1 MGTLDVTET
10 DAENSIDT
18 GSHEAREGKQVE
30 EARER
35 MDMEEEDLIRERMD
49 LEEEELINAQ
59 ESRESVVTE
68 TAREDTAQD
77 RLFVDILSLVKP
89 PRPRHPPRGHHHQ
102 HHGGQHQHDTHPG
115 KLQKD
120 ILC

>member
-18 GSHEAREGKQVE
+18 GSHEAREGKQVGV
-30 EARER
+30 A
-35 MDMEEEDLIRERMD
+35 RERMD

-59 ESRESVVTE
+59 ESRESVVTSSE

-102 HHGGQHQHDTHPG
+102 HHGGQQQHNTHPG
-115 KLQKD
+115 KL
-120 ILC
+120 L